1 MRLVLVLSLGLL
13 ITAIYS
19 ACTIDQQAFEALRHF
34 PLHYALLLLA
44 MALLPWF
51 TSTIRLSV
59 WMTFLKHPVRFNE
72 LFRIILAADA
82 VAAVT
87 PTAVGGGY
95 FKFGW
100 LIKRGVPAGPAAS
113 LMILG
118 TLEEYAFFLISIPVV
133 FWFSP
138 AARGVFIEI
147 WNKLPAGTLRGEEVF
162 SYVVLPLIG
171 MALAGQLMWRF
182 MNEAHKTRLRNFW
195 RGVRRQAKLGFD
207 TLWMVAAKGGWRFA
221 VTVGLAGV
229 HWVCRCSLLVI
240 LLEGLRQQLDAMSVI
255 ISQWLLFMLMNFMPS
270 PGAVGGAEF
279 GFSTRLIMSMILV
292 SRLSLTCTGS
302 LPTSFS
308 PNIPQYFV
316 QSLYRSVACD
326 HNNTKGRCEFETESS
341 LESFVPILPLSCQ
354 GEEHR

>member
-147 WNKLPAGTLRGEEVF
+147 WNKLPGGTWRGEEVF

-195 RGVRRQAKLGFD
+195 RGVRQQAKLGFD
-207 TLWMVAAKGGWRFA
+207 TLRMVAAKGGWRFV

-229 HWVCRCSLLVI
+229 HWICRCSLLVI

-255 ISQWLLFMLMNFMPS
+255 MSQWLLFMLMNFMPS

-279 GFSTRLIMSMILV
+279 GFVLFYRALLPENFVGVLSTAWRMLTFTLPVGLAALV
-292 SRLSLTCTGS
+292 FMMQVRRDKKDST
-302 LPTSFS
+302 P
-308 PNIPQYFV
+308 
-316 QSLYRSVACD
+316 
-326 HNNTKGRCEFETESS
+326 K
-341 LESFVPILPLSCQ
+341 CQ
-354 GEEHR
+354 LAFIYSDAAVRHD